1 MHNEPECPV
10 PLITDDGQFLI
21 LLHLGPAL
29 SEDAVLQI
37 YRWDHRYEPAIGRT
51 GHHGVLIKG
60 IDLKEIWPPD
70 KLAANTGTWD
80 DHTPEWFAGGTFE
93 FSSDSRKLIH
103 ETRWGNTVRVN
114 LEDGSVSWQ

>member
-1 MHNEPECPV
+1 M
-10 PLITDDGQFLI
+10 
-21 LLHLGPAL
+21 
-29 SEDAVLQI
+29 
-37 YRWDHRYEPAIGRT
+37 
-51 GHHGVLIKG
+51 LIKG

-70 KLAANTGTWD
+70 KVAANTGTWD

>member
-60 IDLKEIWPPD
+60 IDPKKSGRLT
-70 KLAANTGTWD
+70 KLPQIRGPGT
-80 DHTPEWFAGGTFE
+80 TTRRNGLPVER
-93 FSSDSRKLIH
+93 SSSH
-103 ETRWGNTVRVN
+103 QTAEN
-114 LEDGSVSWQ
+114 